1 MRNIISLAL
10 LFVVISTIV
19 ACSGSSSSI
28 GSGSPME
35 AYQDLFNAVKSKN
48 TDAIKATMTKATQA
62 FVASAAKQN
71 GKPESEVYANG
82 LTATTMSD
90 KLPEMRDERIKD
102 NFANVEVWNSRD
114 KKWED
119 LPFIKEDGSWKL
131 AIGELFA
138 NKFESPGPG
147 RAKKEAE
154 AANATRGNSMI
165 EIEPRSNSNVDNK
178 VIEVAPQKAATPA
191 GNSNS
196 SAKPAN
202 VNK

>member
-1 MRNIISLAL
+1 MRNIISLSL
-10 LFVVISTIV
+10 LYIVISTIV
-19 ACSGSSSSI
+19 ACSGSSAGI
-28 GSGSPME
+28 ASGSPME
-35 AYQDLFNAVKSKN
+35 AYENLYKAVKSKN
-48 TDAIKATMTKATQA
+48 TDAIKATMTKATQG

-114 KKWED
+114 KRWED

-138 NKFESPGPG
+138 NTFRSPGPG

-154 AANATRGNSMI
+154 AANAAPGNSMI

-178 VIEVAPQKAATPA
+178 IIEVAPQASVTPEVNPNSFATPA
-191 GNSNS
+191 
-196 SAKPAN
+196 KP
-202 VNK
+202 NK